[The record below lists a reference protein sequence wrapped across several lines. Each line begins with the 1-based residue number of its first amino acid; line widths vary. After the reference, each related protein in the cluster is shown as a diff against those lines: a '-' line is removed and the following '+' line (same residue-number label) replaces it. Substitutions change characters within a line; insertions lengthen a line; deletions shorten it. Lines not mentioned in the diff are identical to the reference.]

1 MDSSAAIGL
10 MVIALLIA
18 LAVSFLPNKK
28 YTCSK
33 CGYETYDEVMAA
45 GHEKLENTHKIVLG

>member
-1 MDSSAAIGL
+1 MALIGL
-10 MVIALLIA
+10 GVIGLFVWALL
-18 LAVSFLPNKK
+18 SGLPNKK

-45 GHEKLENTHKIVLG
+45 GHEKVENAHKCI